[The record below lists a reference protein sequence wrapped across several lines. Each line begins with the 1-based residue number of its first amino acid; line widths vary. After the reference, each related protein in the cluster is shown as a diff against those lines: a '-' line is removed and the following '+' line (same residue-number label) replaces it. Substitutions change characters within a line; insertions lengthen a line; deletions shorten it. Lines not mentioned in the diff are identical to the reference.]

1 MPVKI
6 SNSAEEGDDKKM
18 TERKYY
24 CLNCECKMDC
34 IVLNLHSDIEICLKR
49 DGDVE

>member
-1 MPVKI
+1 
-6 SNSAEEGDDKKM
+6 M

-34 IVLNLHSDIEICLKR
+34 IVANLYSDEEICLKS
-49 DGDVE
+49 DDVE